1 VPWWEVLAVFVV
13 ALGLALAL
21 FHRDLS
27 DLFDAQLGGA
37 GDADE
42 YSWFLAWVPFAVGH
56 GLNPILSTY
65 VNYPTGVNLM
75 WNTSVLLPSF
85 LMSPVTVVFGAAF
98 SYNVLVTMAPVLSAT
113 FAHVA
118 FRRWTGRLPAL
129 AGALIFGFSPYMVAQ
144 SIGHLAQTLIM
155 SAPLLLILLD
165 RLLVVQRGKPWRD
178 GLLLGLLGWAQLLTG
193 EEVLAMEVVTG
204 AVALAALCYIGRG
217 EIALRFPYALRGS
230 AVAAGVFAVLS
241 APFLAY
247 QYLGPYQVQDVH
259 PAKAYV
265 SDLFNFFVP
274 TATTQLS
281 PAAALRVSAHFTGNG
296 VEQDAYIGIP
306 LILFIALAVVLAR
319 RRPVT
324 WVSLAGTAG
333 AALLSMG
340 PTAHVLGHVSHFYL
354 PDSVL
359 ARLPALHNLLPD
371 RFASMMTLGEGLL
384 VALGLEELKRSRWP
398 MMVGGWALAG
408 AGVVAIFPT
417 VHFPANASPSFGEF
431 TSGLACPPAG
441 TSHPP
446 GRPPVALVVPAVNE
460 LDLRWQA
467 EANYCFVTP
476 SATGLTGTN
485 SGDIKVRSFLLTLAN
500 PLRPMPPTTLAIRAQ
515 AARELQALDI
525 REIVVVPQ
533 SPAAPNWSPQQQA
546 EAVVWVEWLVGEAP
560 QQGLST
566 YRAYFWKDLPPVAD
580 IASGHVGTVP
590 GAPPP

>member
-1 VPWWEVLAVFVV
+1 VLAVFVV

-27 DLFDAQLGGA
+27 NLSDAQLGGA

-42 YSWFLAWVPFAVGH
+42 YSWFLAWVPFALGH
-56 GLNPILSTY
+56 GLNPLLSTY
-65 VNYPTGVNLM
+65 VNYPAGVNLM

-85 LMSPVTVVFGAAF
+85 LMSPVTVIFGAAF
-98 SYNVLVTMAPVLSAT
+98 SYNVLITMAPVLSAT
-113 FAHVA
+113 FAHMA

-165 RLLVVQRGKPWRD
+165 RLLVVQTGPPWRD

-204 AVALAALCYIGRG
+204 AVALIALCYVGRR
-217 EIALRFPYALRGS
+217 EISLRFPYVLRGS
-230 AVAAGVFAVLS
+230 AVAAGLFVVLS

-247 QYLGPYQVQDVH
+247 QYFGPYQVQGVH

-274 TATTQLS
+274 TNTTQLS
-281 PAAALRVSAHFTGNG
+281 PAAALRVSANFTGNG

-306 LILFIALAVVLAR
+306 LILFIIVALVLAR

-324 WVSLAGTAG
+324 WVALTGAAG

-354 PDSVL
+354 PDSLL
-359 ARLPALHNLLPD
+359 ARLPALRNLLPD

-398 MMVGGWALAG
+398 ITLCGWVLAG
-408 AGVVAIFPT
+408 AGMVAIFPT

-431 TSGLACPPAG
+431 TSGLSCPPAS

-467 EANYCFVTP
+467 ESHYCFVTP
-476 SATGLTGTN
+476 TATGMTGTN
-485 SGDIKVRSFLLTLAN
+485 RGDLKLEGVLLTLAN
-500 PLRPMPPTTLAIRAQ
+500 PSRPMPPTTLAIRAE
-515 AARELQALDI
+515 AAQEIQALDI
-525 REIVVVPQ
+525 HEIVVAPQ

-560 QQGLST
+560 QQGLSV
-566 YRAYFWKDLPPVAD
+566 YRAYFWKDLPPVGN

-590 GAPPP
+590 GAPPPLPAS

>member
-1 VPWWEVLAVFVV
+1 VLAVFVV

-42 YSWFLAWVPFAVGH
+42 YSWFLSWVPFAVGH

-85 LMSPVTVVFGAAF
+85 LMAPVTVVFGAAF

-113 FAHVA
+113 FAHMA

-155 SAPLLLILLD
+155 SAPLVLILLD

-204 AVALAALCYIGRG
+204 AIAVAALCYMGRR
-217 EIALRFPYALRGS
+217 EVSLRFPYALRGS
-230 AVAAGVFAVLS
+230 AVAAGLFVVLS

-247 QYLGPYQVQDVH
+247 QYHGPYQVQDVH

-274 TATTQLS
+274 TSATALS
-281 PAAALRVSAHFTGNG
+281 PAAALRASAHFTGNG

-306 LILFIALAVVLAR
+306 LILFIVLAVVLAR

-324 WVSLAGTAG
+324 WVGLTVAAG

-340 PTAHVLGHVSHFYL
+340 PTAHVLGYVSHFYL

-398 MMVGGWALAG
+398 TMVGGWALAG
-408 AGVVAIFPT
+408 AGMVAIFPT
-417 VHFPANASPSFGEF
+417 VQFPANASPSFGEF

-441 TSHPP
+441 TGHPP

-485 SGDIKVRSFLLTLAN
+485 SGDIKFRGFLRTLAD
-500 PLRPMPPTTLAIRAQ
+500 PLRPMPPTTLAIRAE
-515 AARELQALDI
+515 AAKEIQALDI

-546 EAVVWVEWLVGEAP
+546 EAVVWVEWLVGQAP